1 MKQPFRSNLLPIF
14 PAAAGILGLCLR
26 LWLFSMID
34 EKGLLPAKHF
44 ADAAL
49 YILAA
54 ITLAVLYLAAREL
67 TPRRIGKQF
76 YHLSGILGC
85 LLGGIGMILTGIGQ
99 FPAGSARLSGVAAIA
114 GIVGGIV
121 LLGMTVLKFF
131 RKRVSYGFYVV
142 FTVCMMIDTVAQCQ
156 TWGSAS
162 QLQEYFFPLMA
173 SIFLILS
180 AYHTTFL
187 AAGQGKPHL
196 LVFFSQ
202 GALFFCCVCL
212 NTPRWPLYLGMLFW
226 AAAQLYPH
234 IRKRK
239 EA

>member
-1 MKQPFRSNLLPIF
+1 MKHPFRSNLLPIF
-14 PAAAGILGLCLR
+14 PTAAGVLGLCLR
-26 LWLFSMID
+26 LWLFSD
-34 EKGLLPAKHF
+34 VDAKGLLPAKHF

-54 ITLAVLYLAAREL
+54 ITLIILFLATQEL
-67 TPRRIGKQF
+67 TPRRINKQF
-76 YHLSGILGC
+76 FHLSGMIGC
-85 LLGGIGMILTGIGQ
+85 LMGGLGMILTGIVQ
-99 FPAGSARLSGVAAIA
+99 FFSGSARFSSVAAMA
-114 GIVGGIV
+114 GIVGGVV
-121 LLGMTVLKFF
+121 LLGMAVLKYF
-131 RKRVSYGFYVV
+131 RKRLSYGLYAVL
-142 FTVCMMIDTVAQCQ
+142 TVCLMLDTVAQCQ
-156 TWGSAS
+156 VWGSVS

-180 AYHTTFL
+180 AYHATFY
-187 AAGQGKPHL
+187 AARQGKPKL

-202 GALFFCCVCL
+202 GALFFCFLCL
-212 NTPRWPLYLGMLFW
+212 NTAHWSLYLGMLFW